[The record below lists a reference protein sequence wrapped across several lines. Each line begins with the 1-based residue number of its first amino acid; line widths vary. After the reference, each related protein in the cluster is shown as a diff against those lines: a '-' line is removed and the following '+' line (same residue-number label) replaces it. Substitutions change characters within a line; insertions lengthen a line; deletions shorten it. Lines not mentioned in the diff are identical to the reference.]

1 MAITL
6 FGNQTGLILVSESFN
21 KDNEGKATLQRSYSC
36 AQSYEATADPLL
48 AINTAPLSY
57 TYPTG
62 TYTMPTGVYNLTCVS
77 SQKGVQNGVVTYSV
91 NYVGLTTNVFAT
103 RYGTALLS
111 YSKSVTTGSGS
122 TAVTDLLTGSYI
134 APTTTRFFVS
144 ATAAFVP
151 STPTS
156 AYNIQVV
163 QSFTNGVAASAPTL
177 TSAWSMTNLTSS
189 QFGSYYVIEVTGTKL
204 VT

>member
-6 FGNQTGLILVSESFN
+6 HGNTTGLILVSESFN
-21 KDNEGKATLQRSYSC
+21 KDNEGKATLQRTYSC
-36 AQSYEATADPLL
+36 AQSYEVTADDLL

-57 TYPTG
+57 TL
-62 TYTMPTGVYNLTCVS
+62 PTGVYNLTCVS
-77 SQKGVQNGVVTYSV
+77 SQKDVTNGVVTYSLS
-91 NYVGLTTNVFAT
+91 YVGLTTNVFTT

-163 QSFTNGVAASAPTL
+163 QSFTNGVAESAPTL

-189 QFGSYYVIEVTGTKL
+189 KFGSYYVIEATGTKL

>member
-6 FGNQTGLILVSESFN
+6 FGNQTVLILVSESFS
-21 KDNEGKATLQRSYSC
+21 KDDEGKANLQRTYSC
-36 AQSYEATADPLL
+36 AQSYEATADGLL

-57 TYPTG
+57 TL
-62 TYTMPTGVYNLTCVS
+62 PTGVYNMTCIS
-77 SQKGVQNGVVTYSV
+77 SQKDVTNGVVTYSLS
-91 NYVGLTTNVFAT
+91 YVGLTTNVFAT

-111 YSKSVTTGSGS
+111 YSKSVTTGSGE
-122 TAVTDLLTGSYI
+122 TAVTNLYTGSYI

-144 ATAAFVP
+144 ATAAFLP

-177 TSAWSMTNLTSS
+177 TSAWSMTNLTST
-189 QFGSYYVIEVTGTKL
+189 QYGSYYVIEVTGTKI
-204 VT
+204 VS

>member
-6 FGNQTGLILVSESFN
+6 HGNTTGLILVSESFN

-36 AQSYEATADPLL
+36 AQSYEATADGLL

-57 TYPTG
+57 TYPSG
-62 TYTMPTGVYNLTCVS
+62 TYTMPSGVYNLTCVS
-77 SQKGVQNGVVTYSV
+77 SQKDVTNGVVTYSLS
-91 NYVGLTTNVFAT
+91 YVGLTTNVFAT

-111 YSKSVTTGSGS
+111 YSKSVTTGSGE

-156 AYNIQVV
+156 GYNIQVV
-163 QSFTNGVAASAPTL
+163 ESFTNGVAASAPTL

-189 QFGSYYVIEVTGTKL
+189 QFGSYYVIEVAGTKL

>member
-6 FGNQTGLILVSESFN
+6 FGNQNGLILVSESFS
-21 KDNEGKATLQRSYSC
+21 KDDEGKATLQRTYSC
-36 AQSYEATADPLL
+36 ARSYEATADPLL

-57 TYPTG
+57 TL
-62 TYTMPTGVYNLTCVS
+62 PTGVYNLTCVS

-91 NYVGLTTNVFAT
+91 NYVGLTSDVFAF
-103 RYGTALLS
+103 RYDTSLLS

-122 TAVTDLLTGSYI
+122 TAVTDLYTGSYI

-144 ATAAFVP
+144 ATASFVP
-151 STPTS
+151 TTPTS
-156 AYNIQVV
+156 GYNIQVV

-177 TSAWSMTNLTSS
+177 TSAWVMTNLTST
-189 QFGSYYVIEVTGTKL
+189 QYGSYYVIEVTGTKL

>member
-6 FGNQTGLILVSESFN
+6 HGNTTGLILVSESFN
-21 KDNEGKATLQRSYSC
+21 KDNEGKATLQRTYSC

-57 TYPTG
+57 TL
-62 TYTMPTGVYNLTCVS
+62 PTGVYNLTCVS

-91 NYVGLTTNVFAT
+91 NYVGLTSDVFAT

-122 TAVTDLLTGSYI
+122 TAVTDLYTGSYI

-144 ATAAFVP
+144 ATASFVP
-151 STPTS
+151 TTPTS
-156 AYNIQVV
+156 GYNIQVV
-163 QSFTNGVAASAPTL
+163 QSFTNGVAASAPSL
-177 TSAWSMTNLTSS
+177 ASAWSMTNLTSS

>member
-6 FGNQTGLILVSESFN
+6 FGNQTGLILVSESFS
-21 KDNEGKATLQRSYSC
+21 KDDEGKANLQRTYSC

-48 AINTAPLSY
+48 AINTSPLSY

-62 TYTMPTGVYNLTCVS
+62 AYTMPTGVYNLTCVS

-91 NYVGLTTNVFAT
+91 NYIGLTTNVFAF
-103 RYGTALLS
+103 RYGTSLLS

-122 TAVTDLLTGSYI
+122 TAVTDLYTGSYI

-144 ATAAFVP
+144 ATASFVP
-151 STPTS
+151 TTPS
-156 AYNIQVV
+156 SGYNIQVI
-163 QSFTNGVAASAPTL
+163 QSFTNGAAASPPTL
-177 TSAWSMTNLTSS
+177 TSAWVMTNLTST
-189 QFGSYYVIEVTGTKL
+189 QYGSYYVIEVTGTKI
-204 VT
+204 VS

>member
-6 FGNQTGLILVSESFN
+6 FGNQTVLILVSESFS
-21 KDNEGKATLQRSYSC
+21 KDDEGKANLQRTYSC
-36 AQSYEATADPLL
+36 AQSYEATADGLL

-57 TYPTG
+57 TL
-62 TYTMPTGVYNLTCVS
+62 PTGVYNMTCIS
-77 SQKGVQNGVVTYSV
+77 SQKDVTNGVVTYSLS
-91 NYVGLTTNVFAT
+91 YVGLTTNVFAT

-122 TAVTDLLTGSYI
+122 TAVTDLFTGSYI

-144 ATAAFVP
+144 ATASTVP
-151 STPTS
+151 TTPTS

-177 TSAWSMTNLTSS
+177 SSAWSMTNLTSS